1 MTPIIESTMTT
12 STSLTAAYWCVFIAI
27 LMPIMFTGLAKFT
40 SAFKPKGNHNPRE
53 YLTKLTGWQQRANWA
68 QQNTFESIPGFMA
81 AVIIAHQ
88 IGGNQDH
95 IDLLAI
101 SYIIIRI
108 VYGALYIADIA
119 LLRTIVW
126 SLGVAC
132 ILGLFFT

>member
-1 MTPIIESTMTT
+1 MTPTIDATMTT
-12 STSLTAAYWCVFIAI
+12 AYWCVFIAI
-27 LMPIMFTGLAKFT
+27 LMPVLFTGLAKFT
-40 SAFKPKGNHNPRE
+40 GGFMPKDNHAPRPF
-53 YLTKLTGWQQRANWA
+53 LDKLSGWRQRSNWV

-88 IGGNQDH
+88 MGGNQDN
-95 IDLLAI
+95 IDMLAI

-108 VYGALYIADIA
+108 VYGILYIADVA
-119 LLRTIVW
+119 LLRTIAW

>member
-1 MTPIIESTMTT
+1 MTTMTI
-12 STSLTAAYWCVFIAI
+12 AYWCVFIAI
-27 LMPIMFTGLAKFT
+27 LLPVAFTGLAKFT
-40 SAFKPKGNHNPRE
+40 GGFRPKDNHAPRA
-53 YLTKLTGWQQRANWA
+53 YLDSLSGWRQRSNWA
-68 QQNTFESIPGFMA
+68 QQNTFESIPSFMA

-88 IGGNQDH
+88 MGGNQDN
-95 IDLLAI
+95 IDMLAM

-119 LLRTIVW
+119 LMRTLVW